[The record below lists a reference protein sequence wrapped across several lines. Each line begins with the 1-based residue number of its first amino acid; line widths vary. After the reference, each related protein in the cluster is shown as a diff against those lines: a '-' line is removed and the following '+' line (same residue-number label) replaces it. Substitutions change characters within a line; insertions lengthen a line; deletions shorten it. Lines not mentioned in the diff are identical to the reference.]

1 MAVNKVTLGDQT
13 LIDLTADSVTP
24 DKLSKGITAH
34 NMKGESI
41 VGTMESSGGTPN
53 TPWVE
58 YDNYYEAWMRR
69 GSDQSMP
76 SEDECRVERIKLH
89 NFTQVPRRFL
99 NYTYL
104 YHYSSTEYR
113 ASSSWTTKNAIID
126 FSGSDDIEVFPKYSI
141 VGVKINRVIF
151 PANLKTIESNAV
163 LLYDQAGYLDFSRC
177 KQIPILK
184 SKSGMG
190 VFKERGLTPSSGGIS
205 SLTQGSFGQAII
217 VPDALYDEWRI
228 ATNWSSG
235 RGIIKKASEVTG

>member
-58 YDNYYEAWMRR
+58 YDNYYEM
-69 GSDQSMP
+69 GSSSYMP
-76 SEDECRVERIKLH
+76 SQLACRVDGIKLH
-89 NFTQVPRRFL
+89 NFTQVPRRL
-99 NYTYL
+99 LDYTYL
-104 YHYSSTEYR
+104 YTYGGTEYR
-113 ASSSWTTKNAIID
+113 ASSIWTEKKATID
-126 FSGSDDIEVFPKYSI
+126 FSDSDDVTNFPTYSI
-141 VGVKINRVIF
+141 VGIKINRVIF
-151 PANLKTIESNAV
+151 PANLLTIENNAV
-163 LLYDQAGYLDFSRC
+163 LLYDQGGYLDFSRC
-177 KQIPILK
+177 KYIPVLK
-184 SKSGMG
+184 SKNSIG
-190 VFKERGLTPSSGGIS
+190 VFKGKGLIPYSGGIS

-217 VPDALYDEWRI
+217 VPDALYDEWRT
-228 ATNWSSG
+228 ATNWSDG

>member
-1 MAVNKVTLGDQT
+1 MAVNKVVINNETQL
-13 LIDLTADSVTP
+13 DLTADTV
-24 DKLSKGITAH
+24 DAAHLAKGFTAH

-41 VGTMESSGGTPN
+41 IGTMESGGGTPN

-184 SKSGMG
+184 SKYGMG
-190 VFKERGLTPSSGGIS
+190 VLKERGLTPSSGGIS